1 MKPMVSNPHRSSPH
15 IQRGFVLIFVLIT
28 LVILLIGAVAIAR
41 SITAGQ
47 QIVGSLGFKKDLANQ
62 GERAIEAAMDNV
74 RNTGALADVNARNQ
88 DLKAANYK
96 ATLLPTNA
104 QSIPLALLS
113 EAEFGNVGA
122 AGNDIVIGD
131 LGVTVRYVVDRM
143 ATAPGTCSP
152 STCSM
157 VNQTPFGGGS
167 SEWINSQSS
176 DAGADANP
184 GAVPQQPIYRIS
196 VRVSGPRKTQSFF
209 QSTFTTN

>member
-1 MKPMVSNPHRSSPH
+1 MKLMVPNPQRSRPP
-15 IQRGFVLIFVLIT
+15 RGFVLIFVLIT

-47 QIVGSLGFKKDLANQ
+47 QIVGSLGFKRDLANQ
-62 GERAIEAAMDNV
+62 GERAIEVAMDSV
-74 RNTGALADVNARNQ
+74 RNSGALADVSARNQ
-88 DLKAANYK
+88 DLKTANYK
-96 ATLLPTNA
+96 ATLLPSNA

-113 EAEFGNVGA
+113 EAEFANVGS
-122 AGNDIVIGD
+122 AGNDIVIRD

-143 ATAPGTCSP
+143 ATAPGLCGP

-157 VNQTPFGGGS
+157 INPTPFGGGS
-167 SEWINSQSS
+167 SEWINSQTSE
-176 DAGADANP
+176 GGTDANP

-196 VRVSGPRKTQSFF
+196 VRVSGARKTQSFF